1 MNPILSFVVHNF
13 VLLCIS
19 LVMIFNA
26 ILSYAHNRRLSISIF
41 AITGCCFLL
50 ALSYALQ
57 LQFKP
62 LGYRYPVIILSI
74 LGYVLRPVCIYF
86 FIQMNNSAYRGK
98 YSFLLWVPLVI
109 NAIIYLL
116 ALIPG
121 LESVVFTFVKHSDG
135 TISFSGGPLRFTS
148 HIIAFGYLIYLL
160 YLSIFTLRANHIFH
174 GLIIMVC
181 AIFVTAAVL
190 IETFAPGSADIEILN
205 ATIMVSTMTYYLYL
219 FKRSVQIDT
228 ATGLFNRETF
238 YRDLPRMTK
247 SISGFIH
254 YDINGLKYLND
265 NFGHDEGDR
274 CISTIADNIESSI
287 KKGMY
292 AYRLGGDE
300 FIVVVNRTDE
310 QTIIDCVND
319 FKERMKKSKYY
330 CSIGYSY
337 KKDSDTPSDELIKE
351 AEQRMYQDKAEFYKN
366 APFDRRKG

>member
-1 MNPILSFVVHNF
+1 MNPLLSFIVHNF

-41 AITGCCFLL
+41 VITGCCFLL

-57 LQFKP
+57 IQFKP
-62 LGYRYPVIILSI
+62 LGWRYPVIILSI

-98 YSFLLWVPLVI
+98 YSFLLWVPLAI
-109 NAIIYLL
+109 NAAIYLL

-121 LESVVFTFVKHSDG
+121 LESVVFTFIKHSDG

-148 HIIAFGYLIYLL
+148 HIIAFGYLIYLI

-174 GLIIMVC
+174 GIIIMVC
-181 AIFVTAAVL
+181 AVFVTAAVL
-190 IETFAPGSADIEILN
+190 IETFAPGSGDIEILN

-228 ATGLFNRETF
+228 TTGLFNRETF
-238 YRDLPRMTK
+238 YRDLPRMTR
-247 SISGFIH
+247 SISGIIH
-254 YDINGLKYLND
+254 YDINGLKYIND
-265 NFGHDEGDR
+265 NFGHDEGDK
-274 CISTIADNIESSI
+274 CISTIADNIVDSI
-287 KKGMY
+287 KKDMY

-300 FIVVVNRTDE
+300 FIVVVNRSDE
-310 QTIIDCVND
+310 QAVIDCVND
-319 FKERMKKSKYY
+319 FKERMSKTKYY
-330 CSIGYSY
+330 CSVGYAY

-351 AEQRMYQDKAEFYKN
+351 AEQNMYQDKAEFYKN